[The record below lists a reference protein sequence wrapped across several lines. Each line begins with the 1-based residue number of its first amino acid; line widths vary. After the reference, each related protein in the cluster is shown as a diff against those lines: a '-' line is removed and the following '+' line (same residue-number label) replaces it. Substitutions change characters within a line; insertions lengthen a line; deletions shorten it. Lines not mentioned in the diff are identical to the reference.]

1 MLVSGIVIGNGVDQL
16 AGWHG
21 GLDGV
26 EEADE
31 LLMPVTLH
39 AAAHH
44 RAVQHVEGGELW
56 IIGQLELAHPMRLQA
71 VFAPDALH

>member
-1 MLVSGIVIGNGVDQL
+1 MLVSGIVIDNGMDQL

-31 LLMPVTLH
+31 LLMPMALH
-39 AAAHH
+39 AAADHC
-44 RAVQHVEGGELW
+44 AVQYVKGSEQRGGAMPFVVVLVWTATDGIDVPE
-56 IIGQLELAHPMRLQA
+56 
-71 VFAPDALH
+71 